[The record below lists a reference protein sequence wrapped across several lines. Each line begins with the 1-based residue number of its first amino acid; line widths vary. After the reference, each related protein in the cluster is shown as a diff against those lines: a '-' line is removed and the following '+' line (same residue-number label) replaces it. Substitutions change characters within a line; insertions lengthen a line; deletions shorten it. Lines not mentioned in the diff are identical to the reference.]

1 MAFRWLH
8 SFVFLLL
15 PLFEDQTRIVPRV
28 QYARSRTK
36 APVNVTA
43 VRPINLTVRRQ
54 EQFCLDYPWK
64 GTKQARAAVK
74 MPNHLAQL
82 RQSVTT
88 DKGPLLRVQW

>member
-43 VRPINLTVRRQ
+43 VRPIESNSPSSGTILVR
-54 EQFCLDYPWK
+54 LPVK